1 MPAVAVH
8 HTGTSDAAWD
18 GGAAEKNLGTDYTL
32 ADLKDVF
39 AWVPSGTDP
48 NKADCVM
55 PHHFVGS
62 DGKPGDASTVACS
75 AAIGSL
81 NGARGGTSIPAGD
94 HQGVYNHLIAHLKD
108 SGVKEAD
115 LPELKAAPRHPH
127 RQVRTATPP
136 ELLRE
141 RRSSMRDS
149 MRGQRER
156 HRQAAEV
163 ELRAKPNGT
172 GGTAFTFTGYAAT
185 FEQPFEMWDFWGD
198 LYYEVLGAGACN
210 RTLANQADVQFLIGH
225 NESSIPL
232 ARTKSGTMQLSA
244 DSHGLEVNVPSL
256 DGGSPLVQALASAMD
271 RKDMDE
277 MSIGFIS
284 TAQAWSPDWMERRI
298 TEINLNRGD
307 VSMVCWAANPN
318 TAGASMT
325 AVPVSEAAARQAGG
339 GRERRTPT
347 APYSAKPGEGNQC
360 PQCQSM
366 NDADAS
372 YCDQCGTAVRSTGAS
387 SADENETQ
395 RCPCGVW
402 NADDA
407 KFCSS
412 CGTNIASDRDADNGG
427 TGNGATEAPY
437 DWDWAARRRGEQRAD
452 AAPDF
457 SAKPTQ
463 DTSAHSD
470 ASLMCPSDDCGA
482 PNSQDAAFCDQ
493 CGTCLYDENGLI
505 TNGELDDNITD
516 ESGMVEE
523 EDMTLARQRR
533 ARYLALAGK

>member
-1 MPAVAVH
+1 MPN
-8 HTGTSDAAWD
+8 TTR
-18 GGAAEKNLGTDYTL
+18 
-32 ADLKDVF
+32 
-39 AWVPSGTDP
+39 P
-48 NKADCVM
+48 
-55 PHHFVGS
+55 
-62 DGKPGDASTVACS
+62 
-75 AAIGSL
+75 
-81 NGARGGTSIPAGD
+81 
-94 HQGVYNHLIAHLKD
+94 
-108 SGVKEAD
+108 
-115 LPELKAAPRHPH
+115 
-127 RQVRTATPP
+127 RTATTPD
-136 ELLRE
+136 LLRE

-149 MRGQRER
+149 MQGQRER
-156 HRQAAEV
+156 LRRPAEV

-172 GGTAFTFTGYAAT
+172 GGTAFQFNGYAAT

-198 LYYEVLGAGACN
+198 LYYEVLGAGACT

-225 NESSIPL
+225 NEAGIPL

-256 DGGSPLVQALASAMD
+256 DGSSPLVQALASAMD

-277 MSIGFIS
+277 MSIGFVT

-298 TEINLNRGD
+298 SEINLNRGD

-318 TAGASMT
+318 AAGASMS
-325 AVPVSEAAARQAGG
+325 AVPVSEAAARQAGV

-347 APYSAKPGEGNQC
+347 APYTAKAGEGLEC
-360 PQCQSM
+360 PQCHSM
-366 NDADAS
+366 NDGDSS

-387 SADENETQ
+387 TADENDTQ
-395 RCPCGVW
+395 RCPCGAW

-412 CGTNIASDRDADNGG
+412 CGTNIASDADADNGG
-427 TGNGATEAPY
+427 TGNGPTEAPSA
-437 DWDWAARRRGEQRAD
+437 WDWASRRPGEQRAD

-457 SAKPTQ
+457 SAKPAQ
-463 DTSAHSD
+463 DTSSHGEG
-470 ASLMCPSDDCGA
+470 SLPCPSVDCDA
-482 PNSQDAAFCDQ
+482 PNAQDAAFCDQ
-493 CGTCLYDENGLI
+493 CGTCLYDDQGLI

-533 ARYLALAGK
+533 LRILELSAR